1 MRWIALLSAI
11 VAATVAIGETGALA
25 DGARHSADTARAR
38 LEGGYILKG
47 RVTVATAVRGEH
59 VGQHLTRRWK
69 FTPTCS
75 TGSCPRIG
83 LTRGRRRASNQLVLR
98 RVAPGRYRGSGSF
111 YRPLRCGRRLY
122 QHGEKAP
129 FTITVR
135 ITAAVDFEGVIVATA
150 IHARYAS
157 PKRINLTRCVLP
169 PTRESAVYR
178 GHLIPA

>member
-1 MRWIALLSAI
+1 LRWIALLSAI

-25 DGARHSADTARAR
+25 AGAHHSADTARAR
-38 LEGGYILKG
+38 LEGGYILNG

-59 VGQHLTRRWK
+59 VGEHLTRRWK

-75 TGSCPRIG
+75 TASCPQVG
-83 LTRGRRRASNQLVLR
+83 LTRGRSPTANEVVLR
-98 RVAPGRYRGSGSF
+98 RVAPGRYRGSGIF

-122 QHGEKAP
+122 ARGEKAP

-135 ITAAVDFEGVIVATA
+135 VTAAVDFDGVIVATA

-157 PKRINLTRCVLP
+157 PRRINLTRCVLP

-178 GHLIPA
+178 GHLIPT

>member
-1 MRWIALLSAI
+1 LRWIALLSAI
-11 VAATVAIGETGALA
+11 VAVTAAIGETRALA
-25 DGARHSADTARAR
+25 AGARHSAQTTSAR
-38 LEGGYILKG
+38 LEGGYVLKG

-59 VGQHLTRRWK
+59 VGEHLTRRWT

-75 TGSCPRIG
+75 TGSCRQIG
-83 LTRGRRRASNQLVLR
+83 LTRGRRGAANELWLR
-98 RVAPGRYRGSGSF
+98 RVAPGRYRGSGVF

-129 FTITVR
+129 FTIAVR

-150 IHARYAS
+150 IHARYVS
-157 PKRINLTRCVLP
+157 RKRINLTPCVLP

-178 GHLIPA
+178 GHLIPT